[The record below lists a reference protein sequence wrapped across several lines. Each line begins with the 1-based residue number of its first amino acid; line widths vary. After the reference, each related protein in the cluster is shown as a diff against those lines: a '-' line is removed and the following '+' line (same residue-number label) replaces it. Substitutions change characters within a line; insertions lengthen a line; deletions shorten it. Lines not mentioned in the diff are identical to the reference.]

1 MLTSAYSEAT
11 TAKVTV
17 VTGNAIAGAY
27 ISFVSSAGAPD
38 FVFAWANSTLGALEP
53 MTAVQLLYKERLANG
68 EDRKALE
75 AEYKNEKCSPFCAA
89 EKGLITDVIMPED
102 TNEKIVSALDVLSS
116 KRVSTLSKK
125 HTNIPL

>member
-1 MLTSAYSEAT
+1 MVYA
-11 TAKVTV
+11 
-17 VTGNAIAGAY
+17 
-27 ISFVSSAGAPD
+27 
-38 FVFAWANSTLGALEP
+38 FADSTIGVLEP

-75 AEYKNEKCSPFCAA
+75 NEYANEKCSPFNAA
-89 EKGLITDVIMPED
+89 ALGLVNDVIEPAD
-102 TNEKIVSALDVLSS
+102 AVNKIVSALDILSS